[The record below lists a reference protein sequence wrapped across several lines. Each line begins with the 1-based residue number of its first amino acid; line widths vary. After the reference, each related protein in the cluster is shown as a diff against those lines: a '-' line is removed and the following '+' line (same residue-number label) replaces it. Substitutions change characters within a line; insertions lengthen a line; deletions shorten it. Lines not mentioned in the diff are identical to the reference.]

1 MLYEGSIPGP
11 SGILNII
18 NNINS
23 IVHTIK
29 NDIEYGIILAI
40 TVPIPA
46 SLSYFLVNASIIG
59 KYGNNGLSGFVI
71 HLYDKPSE

>member
-11 SGILNII
+11 SGILNTI

-71 HLYDKPSE
+71 QSPIR